1 MGWAYDKV
9 YEGPRQPP
17 MTLDEMAKVQQEYE
31 APMVEAVAKA
41 IHDTET
47 EEYEAAMDEKRRVWK
62 LTPEV
67 PWDSDDREISEWERD
82 DYRMMAKAAILAMN
96 LFLINKEGK

>member
-17 MTLDEMAKVQQEYE
+17 PSLDEMVKVQEEYE
-31 APMVEAVAKA
+31 SPMVEAVAKA
-41 IHDTET
+41 IYDAET
-47 EEYEAAMDEKRRVWK
+47 EDYEMAMEETRRVWK

-67 PWDSDDREISEWERD
+67 PWDSDDREIGEWERD
-82 DYRMMAKAAILAMN
+82 EYRTLAVAAIKTMKQ
-96 LFLINKEGK
+96 FMEMRQG